1 MAQGFEGRCG
11 IITGAASGIGRA
23 TAMHLAERG
32 ARLTLADI
40 DAEGLHALG
49 SEIERKTGIRPIT
62 RSTDVRLEKDVD
74 ALAGETAAACGRIDF
89 LVTSAGILR
98 RSAFVDI
105 NPAEWDLMIGVNLG
119 GTFLCCRAVAPI
131 MIRQGEGVIVTVSS
145 LAGRSTSVWGG
156 AHYTAAK
163 HGVVGLAR
171 HMARELGPSG
181 IRVNAF
187 CPGGTLTPMVLNATD
202 RKSRDETA
210 AKRPLRRWATPE
222 EQARV
227 IAFLLS
233 EDSAY
238 MTGACVDSNGGALMV

>member
-1 MAQGFEGRCG
+1 MTHRFQGRCG
-11 IITGAASGIGRA
+11 IVTGAAGGIGRA
-23 TAMHLAERG
+23 TAVHLAERG
-32 ARLTLADI
+32 ARVALADI
-40 DAEGLHALG
+40 DAEGLFDAG
-49 SEIERKTGIRPIT
+49 SEIEGKTGACPIT
-62 RSTDVRLEKDVD
+62 RVIDVGRQSDVG
-74 ALAGETAAACGRIDF
+74 ALAEETNAIYGRIDF

-105 NPAEWDLMIGVNLG
+105 DPAEWDLMMNVNLK
-119 GTFLCCRAVAPI
+119 GTYLCCRAVVPA
-131 MIRQGEGVIVTVSS
+131 MIRQGGGVIVNISS

-163 HGVVGLAR
+163 HGVIGLTR

-202 RKSRDETA
+202 PISRDETA

-233 EDSAY
+233 GDSAY